1 MPEFKKRF
9 SLKSQLLKDKMA
21 TFANRKPI
29 KITPTSI
36 NMFDQGDKKP
46 LGQNIVDEFN
56 KNTQKQVDEAR
67 SGFQNFRENI
77 ASIQG
82 DAIREQ
88 ALPEFRKRLSNPE
101 FDDVTD
107 QFGQYQRRQ
116 DGRAY
121 STRGLNVPFDVNETS
136 YRGDD
141 KNLKKL
147 NKKYP
152 FIASYLKEKTYEIN
166 PFVKDL
172 QDPDYVNQQM
182 RNMRAGVDYDML
194 AVNQGQANRGGLLP
208 FSKPGIDPFQA
219 VVGPNAA
226 KYDSRMFE
234 LPTGKLYEKGSY
246 GAENQNA
253 KALAAINA
261 SDNARTALQQALA
274 AEDYVAA
281 EGILADAQSLIEK
294 DFFSDDAFSGA
305 TRGSGRRMYLNSPGV
320 FFGNRVKD
328 NLAFRSGEAKKVYN
342 EQLDKAASQ
351 DMQSYFRL
359 MADNQK
365 SRENDENL
373 INFSADVRSGNRMFN
388 F

>member
-9 SLKSQLLKDKMA
+9 NLKSQLLKDKMA
-21 TFANRKPI
+21 AFANRKPI
-29 KITPTSI
+29 KITPISI
-36 NMFDQGDKKP
+36 NMFDQDDKKP

-56 KNTQKQVDEAR
+56 KNTQKQVDEAKR
-67 SGFQNFRENI
+67 SVQNFRENI
-77 ASIQG
+77 AAIPG
-82 DAIREQ
+82 DAARKQ
-88 ALPEFRKRLSNPE
+88 ALPEFKKRLSNPE

-116 DGRAY
+116 DGQGY
-121 STRGLNVPFDVNETS
+121 STRGLNVPFDNETT

-141 KNLKKL
+141 KNLRKL
-147 NKKYP
+147 SKKYP
-152 FIASYLKEKTYEIN
+152 YLASYLKPKTYEIN

-182 RNMRAGVDYDML
+182 RNMRAGADYDML

-234 LPTGKLYEKGSY
+234 LPTGKLMEKGSY

-253 KALAAINA
+253 LALAAVNA
-261 SDNARTALQQALA
+261 SDTARTALQQALA
-274 AEDYVAA
+274 AEDYAAA

-294 DFFSDDAFSGA
+294 DFFSGDAFSGA

-328 NLAFRSGEAKKVYN
+328 NLAFRSGEARKVYN
-342 EQLDKAASQ
+342 QQLDKAASQ
-351 DMQSYFRL
+351 DIKSYLRL
-359 MADNQK
+359 MLDKPN
-365 SRENDENL
+365 RE
-373 INFSADVRSGNRMFN
+373 NFSADVRSGNSMFN
-388 F
+388 L

>member
-9 SLKSQLLKDKMA
+9 NLKSQLLKDKMA

-36 NMFDQGDKKP
+36 NMFDQDDKKP

-67 SGFQNFRENI
+67 SSVQNFRENI
-77 ASIQG
+77 AAIQG
-82 DAIREQ
+82 DAARKQ
-88 ALPEFRKRLSNPE
+88 ALPEFKKRLSNPE

-116 DGRAY
+116 DGQGY
-121 STRGLNVPFDVNETS
+121 STRGLNVPFDNETT

-147 NKKYP
+147 SKKYP

-226 KYDSRMFE
+226 GYDSRMFE
-234 LPTGKLYEKGSY
+234 TNKGKLYEEGAY

-253 KALAAINA
+253 LALAAVNA
-261 SDNARTALQQALA
+261 SDTARAALQQALD
-274 AEDYVAA
+274 AEDYAAA
-281 EGILADAQSLIEK
+281 EGILAKAQGLIEK
-294 DFFSDDAFSGA
+294 DFFSDNAFSG
-305 TRGSGRRMYLNSPGV
+305 TSGDRSWRYLNSPGV

-342 EQLDKAASQ
+342 QQLDKAASQ
-351 DMQSYFRL
+351 DMQSYLRL
-359 MADNQK
+359 MLDKPN
-365 SRENDENL
+365 REN
-373 INFSADVRSGNRMFN
+373 FSVDVRSGNSMFN
-388 F
+388 L